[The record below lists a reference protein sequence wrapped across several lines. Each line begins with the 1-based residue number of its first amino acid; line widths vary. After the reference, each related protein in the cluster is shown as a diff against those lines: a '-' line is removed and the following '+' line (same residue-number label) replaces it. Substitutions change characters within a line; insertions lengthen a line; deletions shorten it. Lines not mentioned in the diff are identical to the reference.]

1 MIVRAECSSIW
12 SLIVPAAGTSA
23 ANVRKAFRQKLRHIP
38 ILGSVYVVVASLG
51 LVALI
56 AGVIG
61 VAAVYTTNKQVRE
74 LEEVAS
80 RAFYAEHA
88 NTLIYAV
95 VMDSRGVYM
104 SSEGADRADYGAG
117 IMKFLA
123 ELDANMMAWKEHVA
137 PEDRED
143 FARAQARAQEF
154 IRFRTELVRLG
165 NEVGQAAA
173 REWGDNDANRTN
185 REALNREIDALAK
198 ANYAELAK
206 LRARINEYSIW
217 HFMLAAA
224 TMAGG
229 ILLAI
234 LLIVLLVGRYRKDT
248 ATQVASKEAYLA
260 EAQRLS
266 HTGSFGW
273 SASSGFVWSEETFQI
288 FGFDRATRPTVETVI
303 QRTHPEG
310 VERVQQLIDRA
321 PSDGRD
327 WDLEHR
333 LLMPDG
339 SVKYLHVV
347 AHALRDEAGE
357 LAFVGAVMDVTAAKR
372 AEEAVHEAQAELAH
386 VTRMTT
392 LGELTASIAHEVNQP
407 LTGIVINGA
416 ACLRWLGQEMPA
428 LDEARSSVEDM
439 ISDARR
445 ASEVIHRIRALSKKT
460 EPEKAPLDINDV
472 IHDVV
477 RLVQREALA
486 HGASLRLELAP
497 TLPSVL
503 GDRVQL
509 QQVIINLVINGI
521 QAMASVTDRP
531 RKLLIRSQQHEAGH
545 VLVAVADS
553 GIGIEAKNVNK
564 LFTAFFTTKPS
575 GMGMGLSICRSIIEA
590 HGGQVLAANNPGPG
604 ATFQFTLPSSG
615 ESAS

>member
-1 MIVRAECSSIW
+1 MW
-12 SLIVPAAGTSA
+12 
-23 ANVRKAFRQKLRHIP
+23 Q
-38 ILGSVYVVVASLG
+38 
-51 LVALI
+51 
-56 AGVIG
+56 
-61 VAAVYTTNKQVRE
+61 
-74 LEEVAS
+74 
-80 RAFYAEHA
+80 
-88 NTLIYAV
+88 
-95 VMDSRGVYM
+95 
-104 SSEGADRADYGAG
+104 
-117 IMKFLA
+117 FL
-123 ELDANMMAWKEHVA
+123 
-137 PEDRED
+137 
-143 FARAQARAQEF
+143 F
-154 IRFRTELVRLG
+154 
-165 NEVGQAAA
+165 
-173 REWGDNDANRTN
+173 
-185 REALNREIDALAK
+185 
-198 ANYAELAK
+198 
-206 LRARINEYSIW
+206 
-217 HFMLAAA
+217 AAA

-229 ILLAI
+229 ILFAV
-234 LLIVLLVGRYRKDT
+234 LLIVLMVGRYRKDT

-288 FGFDRATRPTVETVI
+288 FGFDRATRPTVERVI
-303 QRTHPEG
+303 QRTHPED
-310 VERVQQLIDRA
+310 VERVQQLIDHA

-372 AEEAVHEAQAELAH
+372 AEQAVHEAQAELAH

-407 LTGIVINGA
+407 LTGIVTNGA
-416 ACLRWLGQEMPA
+416 ACLRWLGQGTPA

-445 ASEVIHRIRALSKKT
+445 ASEVIQRIRALSKKA
-460 EPEKAPLDINDV
+460 EPEQAPLDINDV
-472 IHDVV
+472 IHDAV
-477 RLVQREALA
+477 RLVQRETLG

-497 TLPSVL
+497 ALPSVL
-503 GDRVQL
+503 GDRIQL
-509 QQVIINLVINGI
+509 QQVIINLAINAI

-531 RKLLIRSQQHEAGH
+531 RQLLIRSQQHEGGH

-553 GIGIEAKNVNK
+553 GIGIEAKNVNQ
-564 LFTAFFTTKPS
+564 LFTAFFTTKPA
-575 GMGMGLSICRSIIEA
+575 GLGMGLSICRSIIEA

-615 ESAS
+615 ESVS

>member
-1 MIVRAECSSIW
+1 
-12 SLIVPAAGTSA
+12 VPAAGTSA
-23 ANVRKAFRQKLRHIP
+23 ANVRNAFRQTLRHIP
-38 ILGSVYVVVASLG
+38 ILGGVYAVVASLG

-56 AGVIG
+56 VGVIG
-61 VAAVYTTNKQVRE
+61 IAAVHTSNKQVRE
-74 LEEVAS
+74 LEEVAN
-80 RAFYAEHA
+80 RAFFAEHA
-88 NTLIYAV
+88 NSLIYAV

-104 SSEGADRADYGAG
+104 SSEAADRANYGVG

-123 ELDANMMAWKEHVA
+123 ELDANMVAWKEHVA

-165 NEVGQAAA
+165 NEAGQAPA
-173 REWGDNDANRTN
+173 REWGDNDANRRN
-185 REALNREIDALAK
+185 REALNREIDVLAK
-198 ANYAELAK
+198 ANYAQLAK

-217 HFMLAAA
+217 QFMFAAA

-234 LLIVLLVGRYRKDT
+234 LLIVLMVGRYRKDT

-303 QRTHPEG
+303 QRTHPED
-310 VERVQQLIDRA
+310 VERVQQLIERA

-347 AHALRDEAGE
+347 AHARRDEAGE

-386 VTRMTT
+386 VNRVAT
-392 LGELTASIAHEVNQP
+392 LGEMTAWIGHEVNQP
-407 LTGIVINGA
+407 LAGVVTNGA
-416 ACLRWLGQEMPA
+416 ACLRWLGQATPA
-428 LDEARSSVEDM
+428 LDEARSSVESM
-439 ISDARR
+439 MSDAQR
-445 ASEVIHRIRALSKKT
+445 ASEVIHRIRALSRKT
-460 EPEKAPLDINDV
+460 EPEKAPLDINGV

-477 RLVQREALA
+477 RLVRREALA
-486 HGASLRLELAP
+486 HGASLRLQLGPA
-497 TLPSVL
+497 LPSVL

-509 QQVIINLVINGI
+509 QQVIINLVINAM
-521 QAMASVTDRP
+521 QAMKSVTDRP
-531 RKLLIRSQQHEAGH
+531 RELLIRSQQNEDGH
-545 VLVAVADS
+545 VLVAVVDS
-553 GIGIEAKNVNK
+553 GIGIEPKNVDR
-564 LFTAFFTTKPS
+564 LFKAFFTTKPS

-590 HGGQVLAANNPGPG
+590 HGGLVSAANNPGPG
-604 ATFQFTLPSSG
+604 ATFQFTLLPIPG
-615 ESAS
+615 EAAPLPR

>member
-1 MIVRAECSSIW
+1 M
-12 SLIVPAAGTSA
+12 PAAGTMA
-23 ANVRKAFRQKLRHIP
+23 ANVRKAFRQTLRHL
-38 ILGSVYVVVASLG
+38 LGGVYAVVASLG

-56 AGVIG
+56 VGVIG

-74 LEEVAS
+74 LEEVAN
-80 RAFYAEHA
+80 RAIFAEHA
-88 NTLIYAV
+88 NSLIYAV

-104 SSEGADRADYGAG
+104 SSEAADRAKYGAG
-117 IMKFLA
+117 IVKFLA

-206 LRARINEYSIW
+206 LRARISEYSIW
-217 HFMLAAA
+217 QFMFAAA
-224 TMAGG
+224 TMVGG

-234 LLIVLLVGRYRKDT
+234 LLIVLMVGRYRKDT

-303 QRTHPEG
+303 QRTHPED

-372 AEEAVHEAQAELAH
+372 AEQAVHEAQAELAH
-386 VTRMTT
+386 VTRITT

-407 LTGIVINGA
+407 LTGIVTNGA
-416 ACLRWLGQEMPA
+416 ACLRWLGQGTPA

-445 ASEVIHRIRALSKKT
+445 ASEVIQRIRALSKKA

-472 IHDVV
+472 IHDAV
-477 RLVQREALA
+477 RLVQRETLG
-486 HGASLRLELAP
+486 HRASLRLELAP
-497 TLPSVL
+497 ALPSVL

-509 QQVIINLVINGI
+509 QQVIINLVINAI
-521 QAMASVTDRP
+521 QAMASVSDRP

-553 GIGIEAKNVNK
+553 GIGIEAKSVNQI
-564 LFTAFFTTKPS
+564 FTAFFTTKPS
-575 GMGMGLSICRSIIEA
+575 GLGMGLSICRSIIEA

-615 ESAS
+615 ECAS

>member
-1 MIVRAECSSIW
+1 M
-12 SLIVPAAGTSA
+12 A
-23 ANVRKAFRQKLRHIP
+23 ANVRKAFRQTLRHIP
-38 ILGSVYVVVASLG
+38 ILGGVYAVLASLG

-56 AGVIG
+56 VGVIG

-74 LEEVAS
+74 LEEVAN
-80 RAFYAEHA
+80 RAFFAERA
-88 NTLIYAV
+88 NSLIYAV

-104 SSEGADRADYGAG
+104 SSEAADRANYGAG

-123 ELDANMMAWKEHVA
+123 ELDANMVAWKEHVA

-206 LRARINEYSIW
+206 LRAWISEYSIW
-217 HFMLAAA
+217 QFLFAAA

-229 ILLAI
+229 ILFAI
-234 LLIVLLVGRYRKDT
+234 LLIVLMVGRYRKDT

-303 QRTHPEG
+303 QRTHPED

-372 AEEAVHEAQAELAH
+372 AEQAVHEAQAELAH

-407 LTGIVINGA
+407 LTGIVTNGA
-416 ACLRWLGQEMPA
+416 ACLRWLGQGTPA

-445 ASEVIHRIRALSKKT
+445 ASEVIQRIRALSKKA
-460 EPEKAPLDINDV
+460 EPEQAPLDINDV
-472 IHDVV
+472 IHDAV
-477 RLVQREALA
+477 RLVQREILG
-486 HGASLRLELAP
+486 HGASLRLKLAP
-497 TLPSVL
+497 ALPSVL

-509 QQVIINLVINGI
+509 QQVIINLVINAI

-553 GIGIEAKNVNK
+553 GIGIEAKNVNQ

-575 GMGMGLSICRSIIEA
+575 GLGMGLSICRSIIEA